1 MDEFQ
6 HRRLIE
12 ALEQQTA
19 AIKSIHALIV
29 RIVVWSVVA
38 GVAVGLLVPSPEA
51 VEADS
56 ARPAQPTGTTPSRPR
71 ESMRITPISV
81 APTAVH
87 DVLALRRK
95 A

>member
-29 RIVVWSVVA
+29 RIVLWTVVA
-38 GVAVGLLVPSPEA
+38 GVAVGLLGA
-51 VEADS
+51 IA
-56 ARPAQPTGTTPSRPR
+56 
-71 ESMRITPISV
+71 
-81 APTAVH
+81 
-87 DVLALRRK
+87 
-95 A
+95 